1 MKFDTKLQSC
11 EDLKLCDFGLAIK
24 YKEKVA
30 LTDFCGSPGFFAP
43 EMITKGSYYGDKA
56 DIWSLGCILL
66 ELILGHEN
74 FCDAWM
80 TAYDY
85 EVLQD
90 KAKFTENITFSVE
103 RLPEYLN
110 FSPEFNDFILQ
121 FLKLRSSERSN
132 INALLSHTWLSD
144 QVIRK
149 QADSFDL
156 SIDVGMRT
164 VSFDSLGS
172 NIFDGNNIIGIGS
185 PDTVNLTN
193 EQDLYRTELLKESYS
208 VRQRKELEDYNSHHI
223 DVNNSL
229 YHLPPIEPAT
239 PSVGNARK
247 ILQKGENLFIDAQ
260 KTFSDGVDSPIL
272 ANVKRVSVLHEEY

>member
-1 MKFDTKLQSC
+1 MKFDTKLQFC

-24 YKEKVA
+24 FKEKVA
-30 LTDFCGSPGFFAP
+30 LSDFCGSPGFFAP

-121 FLKLRSSERSN
+121 FLKLKSSERSN
-132 INALLSHTWLSD
+132 INSLLSHTWLSD

-149 QADSFDL
+149 QAESFDL
-156 SIDVGMRT
+156 SIDVGMRAI
-164 VSFDSLGS
+164 SFDSLGS
-172 NIFDGNNIIGIGS
+172 NIFDGNNNIGIGS

-223 DVNNSL
+223 DVDTSL

-260 KTFSDGVDSPIL
+260 KTFSDGVGSPIL
-272 ANVKRVSVLHEEY
+272 ANVKRVSVVREES